1 MRGLYSSRM
10 TADASLT
17 FRAAAAALGTGEG
30 HRVWS
35 LIVTIFGDLAQGPG
49 DAISGPVLSRLTG
62 LMGVK
67 PQAMRVALHRL
78 RKDGWLESARS
89 GRASTHFLT
98 AYGRAQSAAA
108 TPRIYGAG
116 AVDPGL
122 WHLLISGGVEGRGA
136 ARLEAFLQ
144 SGDYLAL
151 GSQAILAPGPLPDD
165 HSGLV
170 GVETAAV
177 ALPEW
182 VRGQICPRDVTDA
195 CDGLRAAFDVV
206 IDLLQRAGDMPADEC
221 AALRALVVHSWRRV
235 ILRHPDLPPGFF
247 PTGWSGAACRAQFA
261 VLMAALPAPALGALE
276 TARAGNDSRRG

>member
-1 MRGLYSSRM
+1 M
-10 TADASLT
+10 TSEASKT

-78 RKDGWLESARS
+78 RKDGWLDSARA
-89 GRASTHFLT
+89 GRSSTHFLT

-116 AVDPGL
+116 ADDPGL
-122 WHLLISGGVEGRGA
+122 WHVLISGGAEGRGA
-136 ARLEAFLQ
+136 AQLEAFSQ

-151 GSQAILAPGPLPDD
+151 GSQAILAPGPLPVD
-165 HSGLV
+165 HPGLV
-170 GVETAAV
+170 GVQTDAV
-177 ALPEW
+177 AVPDWL
-182 VRGQICPRDVTDA
+182 RAQICPEDVLAA
-195 CDGLRAAFDVV
+195 CDDLHAAFEAVARV
-206 IDLLQRAGDMPADEC
+206 LQTGGTLRADEC

-235 ILRHPDLPPGFF
+235 ILRLPDLPRGFF
-247 PTGWSGAACRAQFA
+247 PQTWSGEACRAQFG
-261 VLMAALPAPALGALE
+261 VLMAALPAPGPGALE
-276 TARAGNDSRRG
+276 KTLAGDDSTRG

>member
-1 MRGLYSSRM
+1 M
-10 TADASLT
+10 TPDASPT
-17 FRAAAAALGTGEG
+17 FRAAAAALTTGEG

-35 LIVTIFGDLAQGPG
+35 LIVTIFGDLAQKQG
-49 DAISGPVLSRLTG
+49 DTISGPVMSRLTG

-78 RKDGWLESARS
+78 RKDGWIESARE

-116 AVDPGL
+116 ASDPER
-122 WHLLISGGVEGRGA
+122 WHVLISGGAEGRGA
-136 ARLEAFLQ
+136 VQLEAFLQ

-151 GSQAILAPGPLPDD
+151 GHQAILAPGPLPAD
-165 HSGLV
+165 HQGLL
-170 GVETAAV
+170 GVETGAV

-182 VRGQICPRDVTDA
+182 LRAQICPQDVLAA
-195 CDGLRAAFDVV
+195 CNGLHAAFKAVAQVLQTGGPLRA
-206 IDLLQRAGDMPADEC
+206 DER

-235 ILRHPDLPPGFF
+235 ILRHPDLPQQFF
-247 PTGWSGAACRAQFA
+247 PRDWLGAECRVQFA
-261 VLMAALPAPALGALE
+261 SLMAALPTPGLGALE
-276 TARAGNDSRRG
+276 MALLGDDSTPAAATR